1 MSTLHDIVN
10 GLTIAV
16 AHAQNL
22 AESQPQHAICLK
34 QFEEKLNQAQEA
46 LIRKIRPGVLGT
58 MESDE

>member
-34 QFEEKLNQAQEA
+34 PFEEN
-46 LIRKIRPGVLGT
+46 
-58 MESDE
+58 